1 MKERKEIMS
10 YIIYMEEKI
19 VNFIKEHRKYAILI
33 SLLVISILLNN
44 YTILSFTGIKVKDE
58 KEEIRDIVFPF
69 REDSTRNR
77 VYIFTGKIYSSHM
90 SQRVIN
96 IVADDRIEY
105 IRINN
110 NPVSLDKMI
119 TKSFSGYIN
128 GFDIDIGSYIH
139 AGENRFELK
148 LIDDG
153 GTVALDISNSSRDK
167 LYISIHI
174 IMLILLSILLY
185 YFFNYFRF
193 IRRSLFPFWK
203 QMY

>member
-1 MKERKEIMS
+1 MD
-10 YIIYMEEKI
+10 EKI
-19 VNFIKEHRKYAILI
+19 VNFIKEHKKYAILI
-33 SLLVISILLNN
+33 SLLLIFILLNN

-58 KEEIRDIVFPF
+58 KDEIREIVFPF
-69 REDSTRNR
+69 SEDSTQSR
-77 VYIFTGKIYSSHM
+77 VYIFTGKIYASHM

-105 IRINN
+105 IKINN
-110 NPVSLDKMI
+110 TPVSLDKMI

-139 AGENRFELK
+139 SGENRFELK
-148 LIDDG
+148 LIDEG
-153 GTVALDISNSSRDK
+153 GTIALDISNSSRDK

-193 IRRSLFPFWK
+193 IRKSLFPFWK

>member
-1 MKERKEIMS
+1 
-10 YIIYMEEKI
+10 MEEKI

-33 SLLVISILLNN
+33 SLLIISILLNN

-77 VYIFTGKIYSSHM
+77 VYIFTGKIYSSHL

-105 IRINN
+105 IKINN
-110 NPVSLDKMI
+110 TPVSLDKMI

-148 LIDDG
+148 LLDDG

>member
-1 MKERKEIMS
+1 
-10 YIIYMEEKI
+10 MEEKI

-33 SLLVISILLNN
+33 SLLIISILLNN

-77 VYIFTGKIYSSHM
+77 VYIFTGKIYSSHL

>member
-1 MKERKEIMS
+1 
-10 YIIYMEEKI
+10 MEEKI

>member
-1 MKERKEIMS
+1 MS